1 MSKINKVLYNVDQTS
16 DTVAAERR
24 MARKNIGLDE
34 VIGHATTAD
43 DTGIAPLGE
52 NGLVPAEYLPSFVNN
67 VVDGYFYQGKFYR
80 DSAHTTE
87 ISPDENTTYV
97 DITTADLGVAYRYST
112 GSGEYFS
119 ITNQN
124 AFGVVSDG
132 TNSIHADKPIDL
144 LTVVGNNGITTTVAD
159 TRGQEQNGSDK
170 LTIGHSNSITADD
183 IGETSPTTTI
193 SNTFNLPWASFDGQG
208 HITATGSNAI
218 TIQNASTGGY
228 GVTKLTSTPGSG
240 ETLAMTPKG
249 VQTAIGN
256 LNATVN
262 SSGGSN
268 VALTVTEASGVI
280 TGVSIT
286 RDNTAAATHDHGT
299 VGSDGKVT
307 TVAQTKNALLVTNSS
322 NQITV
327 GPTFGSA
334 TGDGALFLNKQ
345 GNWSGINEATASAL
359 GGIKIGYTKNATKY
373 PVELSDGKAY
383 VDVPCSL
390 IKTMNT
396 GLPPVETNISTLTLI
411 TDGRVKADSNTI
423 GCLAPEPSSTEQG
436 MVLKAGYTG
445 SPARGFAT
453 WDTIREVPS
462 CTQIDAGKVLM
473 VNSAGNSAWDDPHHV
488 SYDSGQNLT
497 TTQKKNARININAVS
512 QSQISDLRRLLYIRS
527 IANATWIS
535 SPITWAVNA
544 SRHTWH
550 GICRWVLQ
558 PGDTL
563 LCSLNAQ
570 LIDGEDG
577 TTEWGVALN
586 TSDSYPSAETFSKY
600 FTTCPRGGGSTTGT
614 NVPGTMFSY
623 SNGNS
628 ETTVY
633 LGMYNSSAVVAR
645 GANLYGKIYGTTG
658 DGRQLSGPNVWYCI
672 FNTRSAG
679 VQET

>member
-1 MSKINKVLYNVDQTS
+1 MSKINKVLYNVDQTP
-16 DTVAAERR
+16 DTGVDERR

-34 VIGHATTAD
+34 VIGHASTDD

-97 DITTADLGVAYRYST
+97 DITTADMGVAYRYST

-132 TNSIHADKPIDL
+132 TNTIHADKPIDL

-159 TRGQEQNGSDK
+159 TRGQEPNGSDK
-170 LTIGHSNSITADD
+170 LTIGHSNSINAGD
-183 IGETSPTTTI
+183 IGESSPSTTI
-193 SNTFNLPWASFDGQG
+193 SNTFNLPWASFDGHG
-208 HITATGSNAI
+208 HITAKGSNAI

-240 ETLAMTPKG
+240 ETFAMTPKG

-262 SSGGSN
+262 SSGGAN

-286 RDNTAAATHDHGT
+286 RDNTAAATHEHGN
-299 VGSDGKVT
+299 VSSDGKVT

-383 VDVPCSL
+383 VDVPCSE
-390 IKTMNT
+390 IKLWKGSASGSVHQNLM
-396 GLPPVETNISTLTLI
+396 
-411 TDGRVKADSNTI
+411 TI
-423 GCLAPEPSSTEQG
+423 YEGSSTGACANITFNNENSNVT
-436 MVLKAGYTG
+436 MV
-445 SPARGFAT
+445 
-453 WDTIREVPS
+453 
-462 CTQIDAGKVLM
+462 
-473 VNSAGNSAWDDPHHV
+473 
-488 SYDSGQNLT
+488 
-497 TTQKKNARININAVS
+497 KK
-512 QSQISDLRRLLYIRS
+512 
-527 IANATWIS
+527 
-535 SPITWAVNA
+535 P
-544 SRHTWH
+544 
-550 GICRWVLQ
+550 
-558 PGDTL
+558 
-563 LCSLNAQ
+563 
-570 LIDGEDG
+570 
-577 TTEWGVALN
+577 
-586 TSDSYPSAETFSKY
+586 
-600 FTTCPRGGGSTTGT
+600 
-614 NVPGTMFSY
+614 
-623 SNGNS
+623 
-628 ETTVY
+628 
-633 LGMYNSSAVVAR
+633 
-645 GANLYGKIYGTTG
+645 TTG
-658 DGRQLSGPNVWYCI
+658 DGGKVLTVTEPGGQVSPYYEWKEQLYPAVVQTYHRGTDVAYTWQYTGTSSNFSKAAITITGLEPNKLHTVEFDMHYSQNYASSDEMYVFASASETNNSVPFGYSRISTLLGAPVDSKYPRLINCSWTLNSSSNGEI
-672 FNTRSAG
+672 FINIAGNADSENRTNKVTVHDVNYTVTRLK
-679 VQET
+679 

>member
-1 MSKINKVLYNVDQTS
+1 MSKINKVLYNVDQTP

-97 DITTADLGVAYRYST
+97 DITAADLGVAYRYST

-132 TNSIHADKPIDL
+132 TNTIHADKPIDL

-159 TRGQEQNGSDK
+159 TREQEQNGSDK
-170 LTIGHSNSITADD
+170 LTIGHSNSINAGD
-183 IGETSPTTTI
+183 IGESSPTTTI

-218 TIQNASTGGY
+218 TIQNASTSGY

-249 VQTAIGN
+249 VQTAIGA

-262 SSGGSN
+262 SSGGTN

-286 RDNTAAATHDHGT
+286 RDNTAAATHEHGN
-299 VGSDGKVT
+299 VSSDGKVT

-334 TGDGALFLNKQ
+334 TGDDALFLNKQ
-345 GNWSGINEATASAL
+345 GNWSGINEATSSAL

-383 VDVPCSL
+383 VDVPCSE
-390 IKTMNT
+390 IKLWRG
-396 GLPPVETNISTLTLI
+396 GLAGSVHQNLM
-411 TDGRVKADSNTI
+411 TI
-423 GCLAPEPSSTEQG
+423 YEGSSTG
-436 MVLKAGYTG
+436 ALAG
-445 SPARGFAT
+445 
-453 WDTIREVPS
+453 V
-462 CTQIDAGKVLM
+462 
-473 VNSAGNSAWDDPHHV
+473 
-488 SYDSGQNLT
+488 
-497 TTQKKNARININAVS
+497 
-512 QSQISDLRRLLYIRS
+512 
-527 IANATWIS
+527 
-535 SPITWAVNA
+535 
-544 SRHTWH
+544 
-550 GICRWVLQ
+550 
-558 PGDTL
+558 
-563 LCSLNAQ
+563 
-570 LIDGEDG
+570 
-577 TTEWGVALN
+577 
-586 TSDSYPSAETFSKY
+586 TF
-600 FTTCPRGGGSTTGT
+600 
-614 NVPGTMFSY
+614 N
-623 SNGNS
+623 N
-628 ETTVY
+628 E
-633 LGMYNSSAVVAR
+633 NSSVTMV
-645 GANLYGKIYGTTG
+645 KKPTTG
-658 DGRQLSGPNVWYCI
+658 DGGKVLTVTEPGGQVSPYYEWKELPYPAIVQTYHNGADRSYTWVFNGISSNFSKAAVTITDLEPNKLHTVEFDMFYSQNYADPAEMYVFASASETNNSVPFGYSRISAIVGDPVDGKYPRLVNCSWTLNSSSNGEI
-672 FNTRSAG
+672 FINIVGNADSENRINKVTIYDVNYTVTRLK
-679 VQET
+679 